1 MQAREYVAGVGRF
14 AGEDWIKGD
23 IEKPFSLNQYGYC
36 WGNPI
41 GLVDMDGKTPE
52 MASNYSQVFDILK
65 TGIEMAGAAALADS
79 PAPGPMDLVAL
90 GILGITLVASGGV
103 AVGTYINST
112 AKEKEKS
119 RVIALEQ
126 VTTKRP
132 NETVIYRR
140 GNENTTNLTPRPIDL
155 HTGLSYEL
163 KVPAATDIPLQLWRQ

>member
-1 MQAREYVAGVGRF
+1 
-14 AGEDWIKGD
+14 
-23 IEKPFSLNQYGYC
+23 
-36 WGNPI
+36 
-41 GLVDMDGKTPE
+41 

-65 TGIEMAGAAALADS
+65 TGTEMAGAVALVGS

-90 GILGITLVASGGV
+90 GITLVVSGGV

-140 GNENTTNLTPRPIDL
+140 GNGNVTNLTPRHIDL